1 MQHEY
6 RDISGHEGLRLK
18 TLIKENGAPQWLIV
32 THGMGEHFE
41 RHQHLLK
48 LFPQQFNILMY
59 DLRGH
64 GRSEG
69 ERGNVKHF
77 SDYRKDLQQVID
89 YLRKEFSMKRFT
101 LFGHSL
107 GGLITADW
115 LQNEAQPDCYPERV
129 FLSSPPVG
137 AAGILGPIFGF
148 APLIVMKSLADLPIS
163 IPLGGM
169 IDLSKLSHDG
179 RVLEAYLND
188 EQVILKIHSHLFF
201 ETLKA
206 AREVFS
212 RPLRASCPLYVCIGT
227 ADGVVNPGMLVRY
240 FTLVEKNAKLLQV
253 KDGYHELHNEIEKYR
268 TPYTQFLQA
277 SLGDHSVN

>member
-6 RDISGHEGLRLK
+6 RDITVHDGVKLK
-18 TLIKENGAPQWLIV
+18 ALIKENGAPQWLVV
-32 THGMGEHFE
+32 THGMGEHME
-41 RHQHLLK
+41 RHLHLLK
-48 LFPQQFNILMY
+48 LFPQQFNILIY

-77 SDYRKDLQQVID
+77 SDYRKDLQSVID
-89 YLRKEFSMKRFT
+89 YLQSEFAMKKFIV
-101 LFGHSL
+101 FGHSL

-115 LQNEAQPDCYPERV
+115 LQNEAKVECYPEKV

-137 AAGILGPIFGF
+137 APGLLGPLFGN
-148 APLIVMKSLADLPIS
+148 APLMIMRTLTDIPLS

-169 IDLSKLSHDG
+169 LDLSKLSHDG
-179 RVLEAYLND
+179 RVLQAYLND
-188 EQVILKIHSHLFF
+188 DLVILKIHSHLFF
-201 ETLKA
+201 ETLRA

-212 RPLRASCPLYVCIGT
+212 RPLRAHCPLFVSIGMG
-227 ADGVVNPGMLVRY
+227 DGVVNPKMLIRY
-240 FTLVEKNAKLLQV
+240 FTTVEKSAKLLKV

-268 TPYTQFLQA
+268 HPYTEFLQS
-277 SLGDHSVN
+277 SLSDGRRS